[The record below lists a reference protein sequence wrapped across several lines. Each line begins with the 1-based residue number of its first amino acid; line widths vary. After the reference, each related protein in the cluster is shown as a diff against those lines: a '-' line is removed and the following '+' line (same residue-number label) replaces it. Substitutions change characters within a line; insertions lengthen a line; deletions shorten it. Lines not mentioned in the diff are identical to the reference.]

1 MKVLVAG
8 DSRVDAGKTTFAT
21 GLIAHTGGIGFK
33 PRAGNDYWFDHDDCL
48 DALQSGRLYGKDARR
63 IAAASPG
70 RFEPESLNPV
80 HRLWQPSPGPDTG
93 LLGQSDREFVLDRVG
108 EQFVVNDAV
117 NVPPLVRESL
127 DLADAT
133 VVDSL
138 DALNDVTERLHL
150 AAQAELLSD
159 VRTTDRAVVES
170 YGDVALPV
178 TGFEPDA
185 VAVVEPRR
193 LRLYDGQ
200 RYVKACD
207 VAPRGQNDGTLE
219 QRVDAVVD
227 LLDPVETVRLEPLPG
242 TTRTDPEAVAAAYG
256 DVYDRVHGVAR
267 QVASSA

>member
-1 MKVLVAG
+1 MRVLVAG

-21 GLIAHTGGIGFK
+21 GLIAHAGGVGFK
-33 PRAGNDYWFDHDDCL
+33 PRAGNDYWFDHDDCV

-70 RFEPESLNPV
+70 RFEPETLNPV
-80 HRLWQPSPGPDTG
+80 HRLWQPSPGPETG
-93 LLGQSDREFVLDRVG
+93 LLGQSDREFLLDRVG
-108 EQFVVNDAV
+108 EGFVVNGTVDL
-117 NVPPLVRESL
+117 PPLVRDSL
-127 DLADAT
+127 DLAGAT

-138 DALNDVTERLHL
+138 EALNDVTERRHL
-150 AAQAELLSD
+150 PAQAALLAD
-159 VRTTDRAVVES
+159 VRATDRAVVES
-170 YGDVALPV
+170 YGDVALPL

-193 LRLYDGQ
+193 VRLYDGQ
-200 RYVKACD
+200 RYAKACD
-207 VAPRGQNDGTLE
+207 VAPRGRNDGTLE

-227 LLDPVETVRLEPLPG
+227 LLDPVATVGLEALPAG
-242 TTRTDPEAVAAAYG
+242 TRTDPEAVAAAYG